1 MIIFEND
8 QFSFVWIPTKHHVF
22 TRPLPEMTTLKLLRD
37 TSSKEDEIDN
47 MRSHIVRCFDMD
59 MTTCIATSNFEP
71 LRRGIT
77 TQEELEEEEKRVKQ
91 HFLAN
96 AQMEEIYR
104 PDP

>member
-1 MIIFEND
+1 
-8 QFSFVWIPTKHHVF
+8 
-22 TRPLPEMTTLKLLRD
+22 
-37 TSSKEDEIDN
+37 
-47 MRSHIVRCFDMD
+47 MD